1 MYTQSYLRYLLGD
14 EVSLQQY
21 YAYRRQVTL
30 ADVKRNLMLAERKN
44 NLHIPDH
51 YYRLGQERSFKEIAY
66 ISELFTKGLRS
77 LADEYLEIRKGNIHV
92 KAEMMNSWQLM
103 MPYMPSLLLDCVK
116 LWSEYSLEEGCEMEY
131 ISTHFVPN
139 LAFTTYPSP
148 YIPQLNELLKESG
161 LSDLHMHL
169 NGALETDLTW
179 QDFLKNPLEIKYEL
193 EKAFANEKVKEQYT
207 QTAILN
213 EPEKL
218 YELLKVA
225 SVLRYLLFCYA
236 YGKAL
241 PDDFNSFEE
250 MLQKIADGDILG
262 GFYSGHPMELVL
274 GKDVKPHYMEG
285 VLYIRIL
292 QLMCSEYENDSLSQ
306 LFHYYLLIL
315 GLTNKMLVQQPTC
328 YGFEE
333 FQKIT
338 LNGLREY
345 SESKNYFN
353 RFAQLSGNQLRNV
366 RFLEGRFS
374 PKDEQGK
381 NEKMIGNIM
390 AGWAELR
397 NMQSQRGIPE
407 STLKLVAHFIKKKEG
422 RRDASVRYKDLR
434 DDVEHRAD
442 LLQQLL
448 NNNASL
454 SKAVI
459 GIDAAASEFDTPPEV
474 FATAYRK
481 LRASGFEHFTYH
493 AGEDFYHVL
502 SGLRAIFE
510 AITYLDLHRGDRIG
524 HATASGI
531 PVSLW
536 HDNIGKKMLIR
547 QGEYLDDLIFAYYLI
562 SQKGNEQMKLLLPML
577 SLRID
582 ELGFEIYQEY
592 KPVSM
597 HIKAWQKRYL
607 DPRTI
612 LKENDEVSS
621 LFLLYHQAKVV
632 ERYEKII
639 EVETY
644 DVIQEEQLIQM
655 QLLLLEEMHRREIVI
670 ETLPTSNVVIGNH
683 HDYNTYHLF
692 NWYNWKKKGESLPP
706 IVVGTDDVGIF
717 ATNIFNEYCNIF
729 CQFVYGKGMNADEVY
744 TFIKELENNARLY
757 AFN

>member
-1 MYTQSYLRYLLGD
+1 M
-14 EVSLQQY
+14 
-21 YAYRRQVTL
+21 TL
-30 ADVKRNLMLAERKN
+30 ADIKRNLMLAERKN

-51 YYRLGQERSFKEIAY
+51 YYRLGQERSFEKIDY
-66 ISELFTKGLRS
+66 ISELFTKGLRC
-77 LADEYLEIRKGNIHV
+77 LADEYLEIRNGNIYV

-116 LWSEYSLEEGCEMEY
+116 MWSEYPLEEGREMEY
-131 ISTHFVPN
+131 ISAHFVTN
-139 LAFTTYPSP
+139 IAFTTYPSP
-148 YIPQLNELLKESG
+148 YIPQLNELLIESG
-161 LSDLHMHL
+161 LTDLHMHL

-179 QDFLKNPLEIKYEL
+179 QDFLRDPIEIKYEL
-193 EKAFANEKVKEQYT
+193 EKAFANEKVKEHYT

-218 YELLKVA
+218 YELLRVA

-236 YGKAL
+236 YGKDL
-241 PDDFNSFEE
+241 PDDFDSFDE
-250 MLQKIADGDILG
+250 MLQKIADGDMLG
-262 GFYSGHPMELVL
+262 GFYSRHPMELVL
-274 GKDVKPHYMEG
+274 GKDVEAHYMEG
-285 VLYIRIL
+285 VLYIKIL
-292 QLMCSEYENDSLSQ
+292 QLMCSEYENDSISQ

-345 SESKNYFN
+345 SESKNYFK
-353 RFAQLSGNQLRNV
+353 RFAQLSGNQLRHV
-366 RFLEGRFS
+366 RLLEGRFS

-381 NEKMIGNIM
+381 NEKLIGNILV
-390 AGWAELR
+390 GWDELR
-397 NMQSQRGIPE
+397 KVQSQRGMPE
-407 STLKLVAHFIKKKEG
+407 STLKLVAHFIKKKEK
-422 RRDASVRYKDLR
+422 RRDSSVRYKDLR

-454 SKAVI
+454 SKAVL

-481 LRASGFEHFTYH
+481 LRASGFHHFTYH

-502 SGLRAIFE
+502 SGLRSIYE
-510 AITYLDLHRGDRIG
+510 AIIFLDLRRGDRIG

-531 PVSLW
+531 TVSLW

-547 QGEYLDDLIFAYYLI
+547 QGEHLDNLIFAYYLI
-562 SQKGNEQMKLLLPML
+562 SQKGNEQMRSLLPML

-582 ELGFEIYQEY
+582 ELGFEVYQEY

-597 HIKAWQKRYL
+597 HIKAWQKRYI
-607 DPRTI
+607 DPRVI
-612 LKENDEVSS
+612 LNENDAVSN
-621 LFLLYHQAKVV
+621 LYLLYHQAEVA

-639 EVETY
+639 EVDTY
-644 DVIQEEQLIQM
+644 DLILEEQLAQM
-655 QLLLLEEMHRREIVI
+655 QLMLLEEMHRREIVI

-683 HDYNTYHLF
+683 HDYSTYHLY
-692 NWYNWKKKGESLPP
+692 NWYNWKKQGEPLPP

-729 CQFVYGKGMNADEVY
+729 CQFVYEKGMNADEVT

-757 AFN
+757 AFD